1 MNLITGES
9 YCSSSNQSQ
18 STCDIRTSSQS
29 LDHKQSQTSRKKLSL
44 FINKLQILSPISDK
58 SHEQNSS
65 STPSSNSSHSKSD
78 KASLK
83 SKEREN
89 KTFDE
94 SGNNNQKENFN
105 LSLNFNSQ
113 VDNEPKS
120 KKSPVSQ
127 YFKSP
132 LTPDIQQYLNVPWD
146 VPKLKNKFRNKRNS
160 IMGQSSCF
168 DLSQKKKK
176 SPDVEVKKLNMAKI
190 DLIIDKN

>member
-1 MNLITGES
+1 MNLLLGES
-9 YCSSSNQSQ
+9 CCSSSNQSQ
-18 STCDIRTSSQS
+18 STSDIRTSSQS

-58 SHEQNSS
+58 SHEQTSG

-78 KASLK
+78 RASLK
-83 SKEREN
+83 N
-89 KTFDE
+89 KTFGE
-94 SGNNNQKENFN
+94 SGNTQKENFN

-160 IMGQSSCF
+160 LMGQSSCF

-176 SPDVEVKKLNMAKI
+176 SPDVEVRKNNLLKWLIKLTNE
-190 DLIIDKN
+190 LFN

>member
-1 MNLITGES
+1 M
-9 YCSSSNQSQ
+9 
-18 STCDIRTSSQS
+18 R
-29 LDHKQSQTSRKKLSL
+29 
-44 FINKLQILSPISDK
+44 
-58 SHEQNSS
+58 
-65 STPSSNSSHSKSD
+65 
-78 KASLK
+78 

-89 KTFDE
+89 KSFGD
-94 SGNNNQKENFN
+94 SGNNIQKENFN

-160 IMGQSSCF
+160 LMGQSSCF

-176 SPDVEVKKLNMAKI
+176 SPDVEVRKNNLLKWLIKLTNE
-190 DLIIDKN
+190 LFN